1 MQKTSQTRLN
11 QLLIS
16 VIFLMTSSLC
26 LQVHANN
33 NLGFSDYRLQKVVS
47 NPEQQNLPS
56 QQQPV
61 PTQALVADSK
71 KPQLVES
78 AASLSLNNNLPLIIL
93 ALVVIGMSFLLFAPA
108 RFLHK
113 KTKTAEDNSKPVGN
127 VNTDE
132 ASDIVDSYMASIEAE
147 DELEHQLDV
156 EEELDSIDPKMM
168 ERIDARDRKHT
179 NRYASRRKR

>member
-16 VIFLMTSSLC
+16 VIFLMASSLC

-33 NLGFSDYRLQKVVS
+33 NSGFSDYRLQKVVS
-47 NPEQQNLPS
+47 KSEQQNSS
-56 QQQPV
+56 QQQPISNQ
-61 PTQALVADSK
+61 TIVADTK

-78 AASLSLNNNLPLIIL
+78 TASFNLNNNLPLIIL
-93 ALVVIGMSFLLFAPA
+93 ALVVIGFSFLLFAPA

-113 KTKTAEDNSKPVGN
+113 ETRTAEDNSKPVDN
-127 VNTDE
+127 
-132 ASDIVDSYMASIEAE
+132 VDSDQGIDTVDAYMATIEAE
-147 DELEHQLDV
+147 VELEQQLDV